1 MSRGRSV
8 EPELVPMSST
18 LRGPTPP
25 NRFDRSRSA
34 GPRTNGNRVSRL
46 DQKRSIFTIVQRFST
61 WGTRT
66 PGGTQTARGGGDTQ
80 NINFTDS
87 QKVQNRCFGQFMH
100 SKCMV
105 SNFIL
110 GKFWVGGNWDYRKTE
125 TKTKKVWFDK
135 KDSQIH
141 RFLQNQITSQACLI
155 GLPSRYLPP
164 FDEDVPSPSDAD
176 RAMINQHVNPYQEFP
191 SLR

>member
-46 DQKRSIFTIVQRFST
+46 DQKRLIFTIVQRFST
-61 WGTRT
+61 WATRT
-66 PGGTQTARGGGDTQ
+66 PGGTQTAQGGGGYTKYQ
-80 NINFTDS
+80 FTDI

-100 SKCMV
+100 SKCV
-105 SNFIL
+105 ESTFIVD
-110 GKFWVGGNWDYRKTE
+110 KFWVGGNWENRKNLN
-125 TKTKKVWFDK
+125 
-135 KDSQIH
+135 KDEKSSIRQERFPN
-141 RFLQNQITSQACLI
+141 RFLQNQITSM
-155 GLPSRYLPP
+155 
-164 FDEDVPSPSDAD
+164 FDWFALQVSSSVWRGCSFSFWCWSGTDQSTC
-176 RAMINQHVNPYQEFP
+176 
-191 SLR
+191 